1 MTSEEK
7 LLLNRFKDLDRM
19 ALNKNKAFFTN
30 FLDAY
35 EYSLFLD
42 HVNDF
47 NSHTG
52 IYDLIDDL
60 ERQMVF
66 FHPDAFCDSVDF
78 PITILKIMP
87 KSAKFKGEI
96 SHRDILGT
104 LMGLQIER
112 KYIGDIRILENG
124 EILVLCVDSVADL
137 IIESV
142 DRIRHTDVMISRVE
156 NISDFNFCQ
165 KFINK
170 YGSLASNRLDA
181 VVSECFNLSRSAA
194 SDLIK
199 SECVF
204 VNSKLE
210 SKATKSVSTNDKISV
225 RKHGK
230 VKITDIGEENRKG
243 KIKISYSIYS

>member
-19 ALNKNKAFFTN
+19 ALNKNKAFFSN

-35 EYSLFLD
+35 EYSLFLQ
-42 HVNDF
+42 HVNEF
-47 NSHTG
+47 TCHTG
-52 IYDLIDDL
+52 IYGLVDDL

-66 FHPDAFCDSVDF
+66 FHPDAFCDNMDF
-78 PITILKIMP
+78 SITILKIMP
-87 KSAKFKGEI
+87 KSSKYKGDI

-112 KYIGDIRILENG
+112 KYIGDIRMTESGDI
-124 EILVLCVDSVADL
+124 IVFCVDSVAEL
-137 IIESV
+137 IIDSV
-142 DRIRHTDVMISRVE
+142 TRIKHTDVIISKLKD
-156 NISDFNFCQ
+156 ISEFNFEQ
-165 KFINK
+165 KYLNK
-170 YGSLASNRLDA
+170 FGSLASNRLDA

-199 SECVF
+199 SELVF

-210 SKATKSVSTNDKISV
+210 SKTTKSVSINDKISV

-230 VKITDIGEENRKG
+230 IKITNIGEENRKG
-243 KIKISYSIYS
+243 KIKISYLIYS

>member
-124 EILVLCVDSVADL
+124 EIIVLCVDSVADL

-156 NISDFNFCQ
+156 NHKAIPGYLYLPFDQEAVREQEDPSCCRESDHHFWKLCIRDISD
-165 KFINK
+165 
-170 YGSLASNRLDA
+170 
-181 VVSECFNLSRSAA
+181 
-194 SDLIK
+194 
-199 SECVF
+199 
-204 VNSKLE
+204 
-210 SKATKSVSTNDKISV
+210 
-225 RKHGK
+225 
-230 VKITDIGEENRKG
+230 
-243 KIKISYSIYS
+243 